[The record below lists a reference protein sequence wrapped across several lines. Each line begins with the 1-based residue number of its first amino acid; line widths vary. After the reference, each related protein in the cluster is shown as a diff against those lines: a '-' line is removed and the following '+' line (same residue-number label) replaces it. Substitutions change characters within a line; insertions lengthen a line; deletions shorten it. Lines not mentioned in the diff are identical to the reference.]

1 MPDQI
6 AAGIGHLLAPK
17 WRIARARARGSSTAK
32 SFRER
37 ANRTGSLLL
46 LGGLFWWGLY
56 ALASKMLRYFKGAED
71 IGTTLAGKLLG
82 MILLALGSILLL
94 SNVIGALSSF
104 FLSRD
109 LDTLAAAPI
118 KWRNLY
124 GAKFLE
130 TMLHS
135 SWMVALLAI
144 PILAAYGVVFEGGI
158 GYALVGLAAMLP
170 FLAIPTA
177 IGSATTLALV
187 TVFPARRTRDLLSFI
202 SVFAGAGVVVLFR
215 LARPERLV
223 KPEGFKNLVDFIAA
237 LDAPAAPWLPS
248 EWVREVLMTWV
259 RGGWPWMGL
268 AKLWGAA
275 SLLTLIG
282 ALAHRRFYPIA
293 YSKAQEGATLI
304 GGGAQRTP
312 SLLDR
317 WLARMT
323 PQRAQL
329 VGKEIRVFFRDST
342 QWSQLVL
349 LAVLV
354 VVYVANVRFLPL
366 SGEGITQLLRNIIP
380 FVNLALAGFVLAS
393 IAARFVFPS
402 VSLEGRTWWLIRA
415 APLSMRE
422 LLWSKF
428 RVGIVPLLTLALII
442 VAATNW
448 LLDVSPFVF
457 AVSLI
462 AIIPLTIALTAMALS
477 FGVFYPQFDTE
488 NAAQIPTSFGGL
500 LYMMSAITLI
510 GAVSVL
516 AARPAYRYVLTT
528 TLGWGQTTAVD
539 LIPPFLGAVLLCAT
553 ATVAP
558 LMLARR
564 RLELIERA

>member
-1 MPDQI
+1 MPEPI
-6 AAGIGHLLAPK
+6 AAGIGHLLTPK
-17 WRIARARARGSSTAK
+17 WRIARARARGTSTAK
-32 SFRER
+32 TFRER
-37 ANRTGSLLL
+37 ANRVVSLVL
-46 LGGLFWWGLY
+46 LGALFWWGLY
-56 ALASKMLRYFKGAED
+56 ALAAKMLRYFKGAED

-109 LDTLAAAPI
+109 LDTLAAAPV
-118 KWRNLY
+118 KWQTLY

-130 TMLHS
+130 TMLHA

-158 GYALVGLAAMLP
+158 GYALIAIAAMLP

-223 KPEGFKNLVDFIAA
+223 KPEGFQNLVDFIAA

-268 AKLWGAA
+268 AKLWAVTAA
-275 SLLTLIG
+275 LVGLG
-282 ALAHRRFYPIA
+282 ALAHRHFYAVA
-293 YSKAQEGATLI
+293 YSKAQEGATLV
-304 GGGAQRTP
+304 GGGARTRP

-317 WLARMT
+317 WLSRTT

-329 VGKEIRVFFRDST
+329 IGKEIRVFFRDST

-402 VSLEGRTWWLIRA
+402 VSLEGRTWWLVRA

-428 RVGIVPLLTLALII
+428 RVGLVPLLTLALII

-448 LLDVSPFVF
+448 LLDVSAFVF

-500 LYMMSAITLI
+500 VYMMSAITLI
-510 GAVSVL
+510 GIVSVL

-528 TLGWGQTTAVD
+528 TLGWGSTTAVD
-539 LIPPFLGAVLLCAT
+539 LIPPFAGGLLLCAT
-553 ATVAP
+553 ATVVP
-558 LMLARR
+558 LVLARR
-564 RLELIERA
+564 RLETIERA

>member
-1 MPDQI
+1 MPESR

-17 WRIARARARGSSTAK
+17 WRIARARARGTSTAK
-32 SFRER
+32 TLRER
-37 ANRTGSLLL
+37 ANRVLGLAL

-56 ALASKMLRYFKGAED
+56 ALATKMLRYFKGAEE
-71 IGTTLAGKLLG
+71 IGVMLAGKLLG

-109 LDTLAAAPI
+109 LDTLAAAPVR
-118 KWRNLY
+118 WHTLY

-130 TMLHS
+130 TMLHA

-158 GYALVGLAAMLP
+158 GYALIALAAMLP
-170 FLAIPTA
+170 FLAVPTA

-223 KPEGFKNLVDFIAA
+223 KPEGFQTLVDFIAA

-259 RGGWPWMGL
+259 RGGWPWLGL
-268 AKLWGAA
+268 AKLWGTAA
-275 SLLTLIG
+275 LLAGLG
-282 ALAHRRFYPIA
+282 ALAHRHWYAVA
-293 YSKAQEGATLI
+293 YSKAQEGATLV
-304 GGGAQRTP
+304 GGGSTTKQT
-312 SLLDR
+312 LLDR
-317 WLARMT
+317 WLARMV

-354 VVYVANVRFLPL
+354 VVYVANVRYLPL
-366 SGEGITQLLRNIIP
+366 SGEGITRLLRNVIP

-402 VSLEGRTWWLIRA
+402 VSLEGRTWWLLRSS
-415 APLSMRE
+415 PLSMQE

-428 RVGIVPLLTLALII
+428 RVGLTPLLTLAVII

-457 AVSLI
+457 TVSLV
-462 AIIPLTIALTAMALS
+462 AIIPLTIALTAMALA

-500 LYMMSAITLI
+500 VYMMTAITLI
-510 GAVSVL
+510 GAVAVL
-516 AARPAYRYVLTT
+516 AARPAYRYVLST
-528 TLGWGQTTAVD
+528 TLGWGNTTATH
-539 LIPPFLGAVLLCAT
+539 LIPPFTGALLLCVT
-553 ATVAP
+553 ATVVP
-558 LMLARR
+558 LVLARR
-564 RLELIERA
+564 RLEVIERA